1 MRHRQEKSE
10 IRICLIS
17 RIDATPSLGGLF
29 DGAQTFVGFLDTIV
43 WSFGAGLRHKPHP
56 ASAPGASDRCQ
67 LRREFGM
74 ASGDDIDE
82 PAARGATDASRRAA
96 ADSGLRAAV
105 RTLPQNPLNAGRRR
119 FVIASAVAGIGS
131 AAAAPVQELP
141 AHDGELGAPPQ
152 SFRGSVPWQE
162 GAADAPPGA
171 SGSGYVFFEAA
182 EAAFIEAA
190 VARLIPNDPVGPGA
204 VEAGVPFFLDRQLAG
219 RFGRGEHYFLGGPWP
234 KGTPEQGYQSRFSP
248 GQYYRAAI
256 AAIDKHTAANF
267 NGAPFWKLTA
277 ADQDA
282 LLKGLED
289 GKIALDGG
297 VEGKQFFDMLL
308 QNTKEGYF
316 SDPVY
321 GGNKDMAAWKMIGFP
336 GAHYDYK
343 EWVQRHGERVPFP
356 QVGMKGRPGWMQAG
370 T

>member
-1 MRHRQEKSE
+1 
-10 IRICLIS
+10 
-17 RIDATPSLGGLF
+17 
-29 DGAQTFVGFLDTIV
+29 
-43 WSFGAGLRHKPHP
+43 
-56 ASAPGASDRCQ
+56 
-67 LRREFGM
+67 M
-74 ASGDDIDE
+74 ASGNDLGE
-82 PAARGATDASRRAA
+82 SAA
-96 ADSGLRAAV
+96 
-105 RTLPQNPLNAGRRR
+105 RTLPQPPHNAGRRR
-119 FVIASAVAGIGS
+119 FFIASAAAGIGS

-141 AHDGELGAPPQ
+141 VHDGELGAPPQ
-152 SFRGSVPWQE
+152 TFRGAVPWQE
-162 GAADAPPGA
+162 GAADEPPGA
-171 SGSGYVFFEAA
+171 SGSGYVFFAAA

-190 VARLIPNDPVGPGA
+190 VARLIPNDPAGPGA

-248 GQYYRAAI
+248 AQYYRAAI
-256 AAIDKHTAANF
+256 AAIDKHAAANF
-267 NGAPFWKLTA
+267 NGAPFSKLTA

-282 LLKGLED
+282 LLKSLED

-297 VEGKQFFDMLL
+297 VEGKPFFDMLL

-356 QVGMKGRPGWMQAG
+356 QVAMKGRPGWTQAG